1 MGTFVRRLVALTV
14 IWLLATAALTYAA
27 SRRVATGPTP
37 KTPTTTAAAPA
48 VQPTLVVPDVLTEPY
63 VFAEGT
69 LGDAG
74 FSWRVEGAVQGYS
87 ANLVASQTPAPGTH
101 VIDTG
106 SPLIVLHLVHP
117 KGAQQIGVPANAS
130 STAGTALKVA
140 GLAAASATPA
150 TTKALASAKTKP
162 VAKKAVKK
170 TTKAV
175 APAKKVA
182 RVKKAPAKKAPAH
195 RWPQNRPPAFVVPG
209 ARKEPLDEMPLTDRA
224 KMLLGF
230 VQGKPNP
237 TDANVRYWLY
247 QHAWI
252 VDGAKMGWWHGA
264 DALQT
269 LIGVDQ
275 DVWKLWGIGEKSEAV
290 ARAALAEV
298 DARSS

>member
-27 SRRVATGPTP
+27 SRRAASGPAP
-37 KTPTTTAAAPA
+37 AAATTAAAAPA
-48 VQPTLVVPDVLTEPY
+48 PATIVVPDVLNQPY

-74 FSWRVEGAVQGYS
+74 FSWHVEGSVHGYA
-87 ANLVASQTPAPGTH
+87 ANVVASQTPAPGTH

-106 SPLIVLHLVHP
+106 SPLIVLHLEHP
-117 KGAQQIGVPANAS
+117 QGAQELGMPADS
-130 STAGTALKVA
+130 SPTAGTPLKIA
-140 GLAAASATPA
+140 GLAAATAAAPPA
-150 TTKALASAKTKP
+150 VKKSLASARTKP
-162 VAKKAVKK
+162 VAKPAAKPVVKPKAK
-170 TTKAV
+170 
-175 APAKKVA
+175 
-182 RVKKAPAKKAPAH
+182 PAKKAPAH

-224 KMLLGF
+224 KMLLRF
-230 VQGKPNP
+230 VESKPKP

-252 VDGAKMGWWHGA
+252 VDGARMGWWHGA
-264 DALQT
+264 DALHT
-269 LIGVDQ
+269 LLAVDR
-275 DVWKLWGIGEKSEAV
+275 DVWNLWGIGDKSEAV